1 MKGKEKA
8 LKEFKLRRL
17 VRKAIRIKEFKENQ
31 AKLEEENK
39 LRKIIRHLIINEEI
53 DADTNPAPYESTAM
67 NILAD
72 VLDQSLPILKTGL
85 RKLAKTEERSS
96 FRSHVLEKFVNLFNT
111 IESLDIEGK
120 AIGESDL
127 TENEIEVD
135 INVPDDMVVP
145 PSEKDRFKQKEKST
159 EEKEEQSFAKF
170 AKDGENPTGAR
181 AAFDAFNNSNIASII
196 ANKRKVL
203 HDDVDKEEFKKY
215 CLYNIDLWLI
225 TYEDEISDELGQSSA
240 FTNPI
245 IQKPSGAKV
254 SAEKVT
260 GSGPDE
266 LENEPEVEPEAG
278 AGQDLS
284 ADEFEDEL
292 EKLLMMEIQNVGE

>member
-1 MKGKEKA
+1 MKNKEQA
-8 LKEFKLRRL
+8 LREFKLRRL
-17 VRKAIRIKEFKENQ
+17 IRKAIRIKEEKDRISTL
-31 AKLEEENK
+31 KEEEK
-39 LRKIIRHLIINEEI
+39 LRKVIRYILQEDV

-85 RKLAKTEERSS
+85 RKLAKPEERSS

-127 TENEIEVD
+127 TENEVEVD
-135 INVPDDMVVP
+135 INVPEDMVVP

-159 EEKEEQSFAKF
+159 EEKEEESFAKF

-203 HDDVDKEEFKKY
+203 HDDADKEEFKKY

-225 TYEDEISDELGQSSA
+225 TYEDEISDELGQESA

-245 IQKPSGAKV
+245 IEKPSGARV
-254 SAEKVT
+254 SADKVT

-266 LENEPEVEPEAG
+266 MPSEQGPETDVPAG
-278 AGQDLS
+278 GEDLT
-284 ADEFEDEL
+284 ADEFESEL
-292 EKLLMMEIQNVGE
+292 EKLLMMEIHDVGE

>member
-1 MKGKEKA
+1 
-8 LKEFKLRRL
+8 
-17 VRKAIRIKEFKENQ
+17 
-31 AKLEEENK
+31 
-39 LRKIIRHLIINEEI
+39 
-53 DADTNPAPYESTAM
+53 M

-85 RKLAKTEERSS
+85 RKLAKPEERSS

-159 EEKEEQSFAKF
+159 EEKEEESFAKF

-203 HDDVDKEEFKKY
+203 HDDADKEEFKKY

-225 TYEDEISDELGQSSA
+225 TYEDEISDELGQESA

-245 IQKPSGAKV
+245 IEKPSGARV
-254 SAEKVT
+254 SADKVT

-266 LENEPEVEPEAG
+266 LEGEPETETKVG
-278 AGQDLS
+278 TGQDLS

-292 EKLLMMEIQNVGE
+292 EKLLMMETQNVGK

>member
-85 RKLAKTEERSS
+85 RKLAKPEERSS

-145 PSEKDRFKQKEKST
+145 PSEKDRFKQKEK
-159 EEKEEQSFAKF
+159 
-170 AKDGENPTGAR
+170 
-181 AAFDAFNNSNIASII
+181 
-196 ANKRKVL
+196 
-203 HDDVDKEEFKKY
+203 
-215 CLYNIDLWLI
+215 
-225 TYEDEISDELGQSSA
+225 
-240 FTNPI
+240 
-245 IQKPSGAKV
+245 
-254 SAEKVT
+254 
-260 GSGPDE
+260 
-266 LENEPEVEPEAG
+266 
-278 AGQDLS
+278 
-284 ADEFEDEL
+284 
-292 EKLLMMEIQNVGE
+292 